1 MVYVIAG
8 GAFLRMRLDPCADS
22 FFCWQVGQAIGALAA
37 KGVVS
42 LKSLAQYVLEAESPD
57 AEPREENEDT
67 GGPPSPRWGYI
78 LYCQPALFVHL
89 KFDRE
94 RLTRWWVQSMAYL
107 ATIW

>member
-78 LYCQPALFVHL
+78 LYCQQHFLF
-89 KFDRE
+89 
-94 RLTRWWVQSMAYL
+94 T
-107 ATIW
+107 